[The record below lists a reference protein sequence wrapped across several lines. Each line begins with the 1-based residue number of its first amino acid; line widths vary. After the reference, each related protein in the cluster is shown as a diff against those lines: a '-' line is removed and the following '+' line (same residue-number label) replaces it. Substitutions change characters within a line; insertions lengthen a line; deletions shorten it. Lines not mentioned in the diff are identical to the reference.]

1 MEPLLMEKTQP
12 KKSCSF
18 DCWTTVMSGMNLLLT
33 VIIISIVSTTIVDV
47 IDTFKDIQLIV
58 PEVKKGLDILQG
70 ICANEEFKKFCHA

>member
-1 MEPLLMEKTQP
+1 MEKPQP
-12 KKSCSF
+12 KKNCSF
-18 DCWTTVMSGMNLLLT
+18 DCWTAVMSGMNLLLT
-33 VIIISIVSTTIVDV
+33 IIIISIVSSTIVDV

>member
-1 MEPLLMEKTQP
+1 
-12 KKSCSF
+12 
-18 DCWTTVMSGMNLLLT
+18 MSGMNLLLT
-33 VIIISIVSTTIVDV
+33 IIIISIVSSTIVDV